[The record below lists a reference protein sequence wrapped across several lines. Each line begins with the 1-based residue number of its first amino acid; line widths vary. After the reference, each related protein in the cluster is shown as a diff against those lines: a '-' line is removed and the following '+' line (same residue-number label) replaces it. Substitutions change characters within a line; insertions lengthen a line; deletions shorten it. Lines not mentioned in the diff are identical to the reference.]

1 VKKRNSSTDH
11 TGTSVNKFSTKYLD
25 VAVLTRPCCKKYF
38 LTAHADSDESPYT
51 MFERLCEFVKQHD
64 AKIILQDVFGSCQF
78 HEPGMKILQK
88 ACGEIKWPVL
98 WIEGDGCSG
107 EHLSAT
113 QAYAISESCY
123 KPVVYK
129 GKTVGAVYEDDD
141 ARYCLLGDLRPND
154 TTLSNGA
161 QTREVFEKME
171 DVLATVGM
179 DFSHVVRTWLYLN
192 DLLSWYGEL
201 NEVRTKFFD
210 ERGVFDGMVP
220 ASTGVGV
227 CNPAKSALVTDL
239 FAIQPKTD
247 RVKIEAVKSPLQ
259 CSAEDYKSSFSRA
272 VEVTLPDHRRIYI
285 SGTASIAPD
294 GQTIHVGDVEK
305 QIALTME
312 VTKSILESRD
322 MSFADTVRG
331 IAYFKNIT
339 DAPLLSKYCR
349 EKNLLQM
356 PFAISH
362 SDICRDDLLFE
373 IELDAVTVS

>member
-1 VKKRNSSTDH
+1 M
-11 TGTSVNKFSTKYLD
+11 
-25 VAVLTRPCCKKYF
+25 
-38 LTAHADSDESPYT
+38 E
-51 MFERLCEFVKQHD
+51 
-64 AKIILQDVFGSCQF
+64 ILRKS
-78 HEPGMKILQK
+78 
-88 ACGEIKWPVL
+88 CGEVKWPVS
-98 WIEGDGCSG
+98 WIEGDTYSG
-107 EHLSAT
+107 EHLITT
-113 QAYAISESCY
+113 QAYAISGSCY
-123 KPVVYK
+123 RPVVYK
-129 GKTVGAVYEDDD
+129 GQTVGAVYEDDD

-171 DVLATVGM
+171 DVLAGVGM

-192 DLLSWYGEL
+192 DLLSWYEEL

-210 ERGVFDGMVP
+210 ERGVFDGTVP

-239 FAIQPKTD
+239 FAIQPKND
-247 RVKIEAVKSPLQ
+247 RVKIEAVESPLQ

-272 VEVTLPDHRRIYI
+272 IEVALPDHRGIYI

-294 GQTIHVGDVEK
+294 GRTVHVGDVEK

-312 VTKSILESRD
+312 VADAILQSRN
-322 MSFADTVRG
+322 MSFSDMVRG
-331 IAYFKNIT
+331 IAYFKYIA
-339 DAPLLSKYCR
+339 DVPLLAKHCK
-349 EKNLLQM
+349 ENNLPQM

-373 IELDAVTVS
+373 IELDAITVS

>member
-1 VKKRNSSTDH
+1 MNENSSCDR
-11 TGTSVNKFSTKYLD
+11 GATSVDKFSAEYLD
-25 VAVLTRPCCKKYF
+25 VAVLSRPCWKEYF
-38 LTAHADSDESPYT
+38 LTAHADSGESPYT
-51 MFERLCEFVKQHD
+51 MFERLGEFVAQHD
-64 AKIILQDVFGSCQF
+64 AKIIMQDVFGGCQF
-78 HEPGMKILQK
+78 HEPGMEILRK
-88 ACGEIKWPVL
+88 SCGEVKWPVS
-98 WIEGDGCSG
+98 WIEGDTCSG

-113 QAYAISESCY
+113 QAHAISGSCY

-129 GKTVGAVYEDDD
+129 GQTVGAVYEDDD
-141 ARYCLLGDLRPND
+141 ARYCLLGDLRPDD

-171 DVLATVGM
+171 DVLAGVGM

-192 DLLSWYGEL
+192 ELLSWYEEL

-210 ERGVFDGMVP
+210 ERGIFDGMVP

-239 FAIQPKTD
+239 FAIQPKND
-247 RVKIEAVKSPLQ
+247 RVKIEAVESPLQ

-272 VEVTLPDHRRIYI
+272 IEVTLPDHRRIYI

-294 GQTIHVGDVEK
+294 GRTVHVGDVEK

-312 VTKSILESRD
+312 VADAILKSRN
-322 MSFADTVRG
+322 MSFSDMVRG

-339 DAPLLSKYCR
+339 DAPLLAKYCR
-349 EKNLLQM
+349 ENNLPQT

-373 IELDAVTVS
+373 IELDAIKAL